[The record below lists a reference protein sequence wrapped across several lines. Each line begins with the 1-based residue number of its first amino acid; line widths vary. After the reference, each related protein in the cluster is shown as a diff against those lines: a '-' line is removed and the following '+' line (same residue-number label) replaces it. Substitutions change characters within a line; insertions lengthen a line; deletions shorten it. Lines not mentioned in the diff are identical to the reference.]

1 MAQEENKEVE
11 KSEEEMM
18 AEWETMASDD
28 SPENTETA
36 NTEQAASNAEKKPVV
51 EERILDQ
58 DEIDS
63 LLGVDKSEDL
73 PNSGL
78 KQLVNSSVI
87 SYEKL
92 PMLSVIYDRFERLMS
107 TSLRQFTADDVDITI
122 DAISSVRFG
131 EYLNSIPLPAGI
143 SVVNAEGL
151 GGAILLVYE
160 SKLIFGVVEVLLGGR
175 RSKYSRVDDRDFTK
189 IERSMIEDLTQI
201 ILNDLAGAFEPVAP
215 VEFKYERMETNP
227 RFAFVTQENNACI
240 LTTVRISLDGR
251 DGTVHFC
258 MPYATLE
265 PIREQLLQKF
275 AGEKFG
281 QDNIWENHLAQNLYD
296 ADVVLKVELDEVQ
309 VPLNEALEWKKDDVL
324 KLTAKPNHPVKL
336 KMEGVTTMIGRVGNV
351 DEKLAVK
358 VVRTISDMSNLQ
370 ED

>member
-11 KSEEEMM
+11 KTEEEMM
-18 AEWETMASDD
+18 AEWENMAKED
-28 SPENTETA
+28 SSENDSSGNNDTEENKSA
-36 NTEQAASNAEKKPVV
+36 NFT

-63 LLGVDKSEDL
+63 LLGVDKSETVS
-73 PNSGL
+73 NKGI

-92 PMLSVIYDRFERLMS
+92 PMLSVIFDRFERLMS
-107 TSLRQFTADDVDITI
+107 TSLRQFTADNVDIAI
-122 DAISSVRFG
+122 DNISSVRFG
-131 EYLNSIPLPAGI
+131 EYLNSIPLPAGL

-151 GGAILLVYE
+151 GGSILLVYE

-175 RSKYSRVDDRDFTK
+175 RAKHSRIENRDFTK
-189 IERSMIEDLTQI
+189 IERCMLEELSQI
-201 ILNDLAGAFEPVAP
+201 MLNDLIQAFEPVAP
-215 VEFKYERMETNP
+215 VEFKHERMETNP

-240 LTTVRISLDGR
+240 LVTVRLSLDGR
-251 DGTVHFC
+251 DGKVQFC

-296 ADVVLKVELDEVQ
+296 ADVGVQVELDEVE
-309 VPLNEALEWKKDDVL
+309 VMLNEALKWKKGDVL
-324 KLTAKPNHPVKL
+324 RLNVKPNYPVKL
-336 KMEGVTTMIGRVGNV
+336 KMEGVTTMIGKVGNV
-351 DEKLAVK
+351 DDQLAVK
-358 VVRTISDMSNLQ
+358 IVRTISDMNSLQ